1 MRTDWEGY
9 YLDGKTALRQRATIR
24 LLRTRLEIAPHNGGA
39 VWWPYS
45 EIRQTQGAY
54 AGQEIRLE
62 HGEHLPEVVLIQDP
76 AFLTS
81 LQRLA
86 PEMAGR
92 FHDPGRRRVR
102 TSLTVFAALAV
113 IGITAAIYLWGI
125 PGVASA
131 VTPYVPTSWEARL
144 GRTVSD
150 HLAPENKRCV
160 EASRMQAIE
169 KIANALLVPLQKSP
183 YNFTVAVVNHPSV
196 NALAAPGGYVV
207 VFRGLLEA
215 TESPEEL
222 AGVLAH
228 EFQHILLRHSTRAL
242 LRHASTSL
250 LVAAVTGDISGAMAF
265 GVEGARLLGELRY
278 SRQDEEEAD
287 REGLRLLV
295 AAGIDPAGMIAFFE
309 TLERK
314 HGSASVLP
322 PYLSTHP
329 TPEKRIQKLR
339 SLTPPTP
346 AVTTRLLPG
355 RDWREIRNLCQA
367 TDPLAR

>member
-1 MRTDWEGY
+1 MR
-9 YLDGKTALRQRATIR
+9 
-24 LLRTRLEIAPHNGGA
+24 
-39 VWWPYS
+39 
-45 EIRQTQGAY
+45 
-54 AGQEIRLE
+54 
-62 HGEHLPEVVLIQDP
+62 
-76 AFLTS
+76 
-81 LQRLA
+81 
-86 PEMAGR
+86 
-92 FHDPGRRRVR
+92 
-102 TSLTVFAALAV
+102 
-113 IGITAAIYLWGI
+113 
-125 PGVASA
+125 
-131 VTPYVPTSWEARL
+131 
-144 GRTVSD
+144 
-150 HLAPENKRCV
+150 
-160 EASRMQAIE
+160 AIE
-169 KIANALLVPLQKSP
+169 EIANALLVPLQKSP
-183 YNFTVAVVNHPSV
+183 YKFTVAVVNHPSV

-295 AAGIDPAGMIAFFE
+295 AAAIDPAGMIAFFE

-329 TPEKRIQKLR
+329 TPEKRIEKLR

>member
-24 LLRTRLEIAPHNGGA
+24 LLRTRLEIAPENGGA
-39 VWWPYS
+39 VCWPYG

-62 HGEHLPEVVLIQDP
+62 RGERNPEVVLIQNP

-81 LQRLA
+81 LHRLA

-92 FHDPGRRRVR
+92 FHDPSRRTVR
-102 TSLTVFAALAV
+102 ATLTVFAAVAV
-113 IGITAAIYLWGI
+113 IGITVAIYLWGI
-125 PGVASA
+125 PGVASV

-144 GRTVSD
+144 GRAVSD
-150 HLAPENKRCV
+150 HLAPADKRCV
-160 EASRMQAIE
+160 EATRTPAIE
-169 KIANALLVPLQKSP
+169 EIANALLVPVQKSP
-183 YNFTVAVVNHPSV
+183 YTFKVAVVNHPSV

-242 LRHASTSL
+242 LRHASTGL

-295 AAGIDPAGMIAFFE
+295 AAGVDPAGMIAFFE

-314 HGSASVLP
+314 HGPASVLP

-329 TPEKRIQKLR
+329 TPEKRIERLR
-339 SLTPPTP
+339 SLIPPIP

-355 RDWREIRNLCQA
+355 RDWRAIRSFCQA
-367 TDPLAR
+367 TGPLGR